1 MPEPLRLDAEGYL
14 IDPADWSEA
23 VAEALAARENIQLG
37 EEHWSAIRFMR
48 GWLDERQV
56 APDVRHVIKHLSETF
71 GSGRNRLFEL
81 FPYGY
86 VQQTCKIAGMRRPR
100 SWSTG

>member
-1 MPEPLRLDAEGYL
+1 MLEPLRLDGEGYL
-14 IDPADWSEA
+14 IDPADWSES
-23 VAEALAARENIQLG
+23 VAETLAAREGIQLS

-48 GWLDERQV
+48 DWLDERQV
-56 APDVRHVIKHLSETF
+56 APDVRHVIKHLGETF
-71 GSGRNRLFEL
+71 GSDRNRLFEL

>member
-14 IDPADWSEA
+14 VDPADWNEA
-23 VAEALAARENIQLG
+23 VAEELAAREGIQLT

-48 GWLDERQV
+48 SWLDERQV
-56 APDVRHVIKHLSETF
+56 APDVRHVIKHLSQTF
-71 GSGRNRLFEL
+71 GADRNRLFEL